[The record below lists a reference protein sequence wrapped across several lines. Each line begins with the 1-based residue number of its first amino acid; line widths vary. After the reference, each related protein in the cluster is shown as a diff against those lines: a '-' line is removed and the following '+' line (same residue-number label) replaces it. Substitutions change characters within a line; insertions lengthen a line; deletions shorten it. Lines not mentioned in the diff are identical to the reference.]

1 MILIQRGK
9 NYVVYDKDGKVVI
22 ITVDRH
28 IAVNY
33 ARQKNDRVRQGRSKQ

>member
-1 MILIQRGK
+1 MILVQKGK
-9 NYVVYDKDGKVVI
+9 NYVVYDKRGKVVI

-33 ARQKNDRVRQGRSKQ
+33 ARQKK

>member
-28 IAVNY
+28 IAINY
-33 ARQKNDRVRQGRSKQ
+33 ARGKYGRI

>member
-1 MILIQRGK
+1 VILVQKGRK
-9 NYVVYDKDGKVVI
+9 YVVYDKYEKVVI

-33 ARQKNDRVRQGRSKQ
+33 ARQQK

>member
-1 MILIQRGK
+1 MVQRGR
-9 NYVVYDKDGKVVI
+9 NYVVYDKDKKVVI

-33 ARQKNDRVRQGRSKQ
+33 ARQQK